1 MLVTRTELPNE
12 PRRWRLVSS
21 AHAEPGRDFAIYVDN
36 CLYCIGNDGLEAILL
51 EMEVPFTY
59 EMTEREKFPTFFED
73 LLHKT
78 DLDIDCHATDEA
90 AFLRLDGRYYT
101 RRQAEHIYNAL
112 KAHF

>member
-21 AHAEPGRDFAIYVDN
+21 ARAEPGRDFAIYVDN
-36 CLYCIGNDGLEAILL
+36 CLYCIGNDGLEAVLL